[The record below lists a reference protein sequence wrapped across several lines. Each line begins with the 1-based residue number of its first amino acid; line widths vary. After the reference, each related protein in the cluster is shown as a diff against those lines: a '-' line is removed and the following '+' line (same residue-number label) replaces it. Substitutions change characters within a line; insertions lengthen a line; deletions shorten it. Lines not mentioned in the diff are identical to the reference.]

1 MSAAVFHRLLASASA
16 FPATS
21 RGGVPAKTWRTSR
34 AGNGVIVQ
42 SNGNRNCCA
51 VSVDSRVVRQE
62 PEGRQVASEGDHTSH
77 MHWTDR
83 TGSGI
88 RCRHARRVPLT
99 DAAVTAFKAFGEQAL
114 YGIVFSAPS
123 LRKRLHLACSKLQVP
138 PIRPH
143 DLRHTFASWLVNE

>member
-1 MSAAVFHRLLASASA
+1 MMSAAVFIVCLHQPRA

-21 RGGVPAKTWRTSR
+21 RGEAPAKTWRTSR

-51 VSVDSRVVRQE
+51 VSVGSRVVRQE

-83 TGSGI
+83 TGSS
-88 RCRHARRVPLT
+88 RHGHTETARRPT
-99 DAAVTAFKAFGEQAL
+99 GRGDRPGRE
-114 YGIVFSAPS
+114 PS
-123 LRKRLHLACSKLQVP
+123 
-138 PIRPH
+138 
-143 DLRHTFASWLVNE
+143 